1 MSETKMKTMTKVNH
15 EIPSISIVRRTIQVK
30 QGDNAIYMTKND
42 VNLLRMLLE
51 GQFDGSCYSNVEPRT
66 RYVVMSDGGI
76 LATCKDDSHND
87 VVYLSP
93 KTIKWITKFRDDN
106 RPRLAWDRDFLRR
119 RF

>member
-51 GQFDGSCYSNVEPRT
+51 GQFDGSCYSNTEPRT
-66 RYVVMSDGGI
+66 RYVVMTDGGI
-76 LATCKDDSHND
+76 LATCKDDAHND

-93 KTIKWITKFRDDN
+93 KTIKWITKFRDNN
-106 RPRLAWDRDFLRR
+106 RPRLAWDRDLMRR
-119 RF
+119 RH